1 VPRRLVAL
9 GAGLAAVVTATA
21 PVPTRAGCVCGEVAS
36 PPALLNACLA
46 RRAGEC
52 DAVLTAAADDAL
64 DRWRAFGRLYVDADA
79 DADADRGAGP
89 RPGDGRNDV
98 GLLATADIRARYGVD
113 VAPWVLGVTFAP
125 PVAGLIDGNATCPL
139 PAGVTCPVYGDAPA
153 HDVDVVLVAERRFTT
168 DPLVAWAS
176 HLRGDAARTWDVAQV
191 LEHEL
196 GHAHGLR
203 HEDRVAALMNPFHLE
218 FPGVTI
224 MADDARTVRSAAPGQ
239 ATDLNDLAVVGFAA
253 AEGTFFGVSF
263 GADAPAPLRPG
274 VDRVR
279 VTGFTVTNR
288 GPRALPGVV
297 TEIRVGGV
305 AAGSLTCDLPAYGDC
320 PLLDDA
326 WVVLPALPGGAHALE
341 IHVPPLNG
349 EPLLA
354 DNTLTLGTLTVAG
367 PPGPGP
373 LPDAALDPDAL
384 GLDAAVDP
392 DADGPEDADGDA
404 GGDAH
409 VDTTRD
415 ARKADDAPART
426 DAFGA
431 DPDPASGGRDGGA
444 GAGPNASGDPTGGA
458 TKTATAR
465 PATGCGLAT
474 ATLGPGPESARPA
487 GGAAILGLALAVFA
501 RRWRRRRQKSTGR
514 ESTTSRRC

>member
-1 VPRRLVAL
+1 MPRRLVAL
-9 GAGLAAVVTATA
+9 GAGLTAAVAATA
-21 PVPTRAGCVCGEVAS
+21 PMPARAGCVCGEVAS
-36 PPALLNACLA
+36 PPALLNACLSH
-46 RRAGEC
+46 RAGAC
-52 DAVLTAAADDAL
+52 DAVLTSAADDAL
-64 DRWRAFGRLYVDADA
+64 ARWRAFGLLYADA
-79 DADADRGAGP
+79 GAEAEAEPGP
-89 RPGDGRNDV
+89 GPHPGDGRNDV
-98 GLLATADIRARYGVD
+98 GLLASADIRARYGVD

-125 PVAGLIDGNATCPL
+125 PVAGLVDGNATCPL
-139 PAGVTCPVYGDAPA
+139 PAGVTCPVYGDTAA

-176 HLRGDAARTWDVAQV
+176 HLRGDAERTWDVAQV

-239 ATDLNDLAVVGFAA
+239 ATDVNDLAVVGFAA
-253 AEGTFFGVSF
+253 GEGTFFGVSF

-297 TEIRVGGV
+297 TEIRIGGV
-305 AAGSLTCDLPAYGDC
+305 TAGSLTCDLPAYGDC

-367 PPGPGP
+367 PPPGPGP
-373 LPDAALDPDAL
+373 VPDAALDPDAL

-392 DADGPEDADGDA
+392 DADGPEDAEADA

-409 VDTTRD
+409 VGTTRD

-426 DAFGA
+426 DAFVSDPGPGA
-431 DPDPASGGRDGGA
+431 GLGDGG
-444 GAGPNASGDPTGGA
+444 TGA
-458 TKTATAR
+458 TAAAR

-474 ATLGPGPESARPA
+474 ATLGPGPESARSA
-487 GGAAILGLALAVFA
+487 RGAAILGLALAVFA

>member
-1 VPRRLVAL
+1 MPRRLVAL
-9 GAGLAAVVTATA
+9 GAGLTAAVAATA
-21 PVPTRAGCVCGEVAS
+21 PMPARAGCVCGEVAS
-36 PPALLNACLA
+36 PPALLNACLSH
-46 RRAGEC
+46 RAGEC
-52 DAVLTAAADDAL
+52 DAVLTSAADDAL
-64 DRWRAFGRLYVDADA
+64 ARWRAFGLLYADA
-79 DADADRGAGP
+79 GAEAEAEPGP
-89 RPGDGRNDV
+89 GPHPGDGRNDV
-98 GLLATADIRARYGVD
+98 GLLASADIRARYGVD

-239 ATDLNDLAVVGFAA
+239 ATDVNDLAVVGFAA
-253 AEGTFFGVSF
+253 GEGTFFGVSF
-263 GADAPAPLRPG
+263 GADAPAPLRPR

-305 AAGSLTCDLPAYGDC
+305 TAGSLTCDLPAYGDC

-367 PPGPGP
+367 PPPGPGP
-373 LPDAALDPDAL
+373 VPDAAVGPGFDAGAGPDPDASE
-384 GLDAAVDP
+384 A
-392 DADGPEDADGDA
+392 EDARVVTA
-404 GGDAH
+404 
-409 VDTTRD
+409 RD
-415 ARKADDAPART
+415 ARKADDAPARA
-426 DAFGA
+426 DAFDA
-431 DPDPASGGRDGGA
+431 PGGPGPGERDGGA
-444 GAGPNASGDPTGGA
+444 GSGPLASGDPPEGA
-458 TKTATAR
+458 TKTETTR
-465 PATGCGLAT
+465 PATGCNLA
-474 ATLGPGPESARPA
+474 AAALAPGARA
-487 GGAAILGLALAVFA
+487 DVQTGVAAIFGVALAVIA
-501 RRWRRRRQKSTGR
+501 RLSRRRRQKSTGR